1 MSVLKQVA
9 KVQEAQ
15 LRVSVVRHE
24 LSTPAAALLSRGR
37 KYPLTTVGTAAG
49 AGFVLGSLNV
59 HPMRIPGL
67 GSLLG
72 GGLAEA
78 VAYATR
84 LVVDLGV
91 SGFEHRAS
99 DARADEPTDQRDD
112 SEPT

>member
-1 MSVLKQVA
+1 MSVMKQVA
-9 KVQEAQ
+9 KVKEAQ

-24 LSTPAAALLSRGR
+24 LSDPAAALLARGR

-59 HPMRIPGL
+59 RPMRIPGL

-72 GGLAEA
+72 GGMAEA

-84 LVVDLGV
+84 LVAELGV
-91 SGFEHRAS
+91 SGFEHHAAAARD
-99 DARADEPTDQRDD
+99 DARTDARDD
-112 SEPT
+112 GEPA